1 MASPANRNLPGALP
15 AEVAAL
21 LVALRRRVRRY
32 LWIAGLAA
40 VAAALAGAFWVSL
53 ALDWFFEMPAPLRVL
68 AALAAASGIG
78 YVAFEFLWRRALV
91 PLTDR
96 SLSLVLE
103 KQFPGFGDRLL
114 TIIEPADRPDAAHA
128 PYTAELLAATA
139 ASTAVTAG
147 QVDLDRV
154 FNPWPLVRSVLT
166 GTALALS
173 VVALVVV
180 HPVLARVWMKRA
192 LLFQSEL
199 YPRRTHLAVEGFA
212 EGHAKVA
219 RGGPF
224 TVIVTAATS
233 HEVPTTVQ
241 VTYRATDGTR
251 RRRYMTQEGQAERGR
266 DEFQRFSFTFEQ
278 VDESIRFDVVG
289 GDDRVRN
296 LHLDVVEV
304 PTIDV
309 AQTVLDCEFPPYTG
323 RVSRELP
330 VTGVVELPRG
340 TRVTVRA
347 TATKPL
353 VEAQVAGIGA
363 DGISSNSSATQTP
376 QDSNVNSKLTA
387 AAEATSAPS
396 QSIAPAVDNPRR
408 LVFDAGVLDANQTVT
423 VTLRD
428 TDGIESREPW
438 RLVLAAVPDE
448 APKLDV
454 RLRGIGPAI
463 TPQARLPLAGDI
475 HDDYALDRVWWT
487 YGIEADKLTERD
499 AAQPA
504 PGQGDLAVDDALD
517 AKDLALQA
525 GQTFLVEVRARD
537 NCALPGGPNI
547 GTSDRYSLEVV
558 TPDRLRAM
566 LEARELNL
574 RRRYEQLIEEVT
586 DTRDALARFELT
598 TVPAAASAPIEK
610 SPASDAAGNA
620 AGSGKSADEQ
630 LSANKLRVERSL
642 QNSRKNA
649 DETLGVATSFDD
661 LHDELVN
668 NRIDTPE
675 LKSRLKEG
683 IADPLRGVATVQ
695 FPLLDERLT
704 ALQAALGDATTAP
717 PALLAAQQQLDAI
730 LVEMQQVLGK
740 MMEIE
745 TFNEVVDQLRGI
757 IEAQQKLTERTKDAR
772 RRKVRNL
779 LED

>member
-1 MASPANRNLPGALP
+1 
-15 AEVAAL
+15 
-21 LVALRRRVRRY
+21 
-32 LWIAGLAA
+32 
-40 VAAALAGAFWVSL
+40 
-53 ALDWFFEMPAPLRVL
+53 
-68 AALAAASGIG
+68 
-78 YVAFEFLWRRALV
+78 
-91 PLTDR
+91 
-96 SLSLVLE
+96 
-103 KQFPGFGDRLL
+103 
-114 TIIEPADRPDAAHA
+114 
-128 PYTAELLAATA
+128 
-139 ASTAVTAG
+139 
-147 QVDLDRV
+147 
-154 FNPWPLVRSVLT
+154 
-166 GTALALS
+166 
-173 VVALVVV
+173 
-180 HPVLARVWMKRA
+180 
-192 LLFQSEL
+192 
-199 YPRRTHLAVEGFA
+199 
-212 EGHAKVA
+212 
-219 RGGPF
+219 
-224 TVIVTAATS
+224 
-233 HEVPTTVQ
+233 
-241 VTYRATDGTR
+241 
-251 RRRYMTQEGQAERGR
+251 
-266 DEFQRFSFTFEQ
+266 
-278 VDESIRFDVVG
+278 
-289 GDDRVRN
+289 
-296 LHLDVVEV
+296 
-304 PTIDV
+304 
-309 AQTVLDCEFPPYTG
+309 
-323 RVSRELP
+323 
-330 VTGVVELPRG
+330 
-340 TRVTVRA
+340 
-347 TATKPL
+347 
-353 VEAQVAGIGA
+353 
-363 DGISSNSSATQTP
+363 
-376 QDSNVNSKLTA
+376 
-387 AAEATSAPS
+387 
-396 QSIAPAVDNPRR
+396 
-408 LVFDAGVLDANQTVT
+408 
-423 VTLRD
+423 
-428 TDGIESREPW
+428 
-438 RLVLAAVPDE
+438 
-448 APKLDV
+448 
-454 RLRGIGPAI
+454 
-463 TPQARLPLAGDI
+463 
-475 HDDYALDRVWWT
+475 
-487 YGIEADKLTERD
+487 
-499 AAQPA
+499 
-504 PGQGDLAVDDALD
+504 
-517 AKDLALQA
+517 
-525 GQTFLVEVRARD
+525 VRARD